1 MRIALASRRED
12 SLSRLRGATV
22 AVLEPGAPR
31 VTQRC
36 YDPPISSPRV
46 GERDL
51 PRSDSAGRTRSRAD
65 HSHNAGPS
73 DDTND
78 TDDTDD
84 THDGAGTER
93 DNDDSHDAAEHDA
106 AAHAAAQHAHQ

>member
-65 HSHNAGPS
+65 HSHNAHH
-73 DDTND
+73 TND
-78 TDDTDD
+78 SRDADD

-93 DNDDSHDAAEHDA
+93 NNDDSHDAAEHDA